1 VLEANGPGCALFDLG
16 GDGDLDAAFTQ
27 GLESVAALAAGE
39 GAALEL
45 FENRGGGRFQPVSE
59 LPSGPR
65 TRAWWT
71 GLAAGDVDGDGRS
84 DLVSTG
90 FGRLACWLQGPSD
103 GGGGLQAPR
112 ELAAESAAGSA
123 HWNTSAALFDADLD
137 GHLDLFVG
145 RYVAFDPTSPP
156 NGELL
161 DNDEGGSGLG
171 LPCLWKGREVFCG
184 PRGMPAQPDAV
195 FRGTGEGR
203 FEERT
208 REWLHESGPAYTLGV
223 AALDADL
230 DGQTDLY
237 VANDSQPNR
246 LYVNRIAERERFE
259 EHGYAAG
266 VAVDPDGAPEAGMG
280 IAVGDVDGDGRFDL
294 AVTNFSDEP
303 TQLYLAAAIGYRCA
317 SYRSHL
323 ASLSRPHLA
332 WGAHLV
338 DFTGDGSLELFT
350 ATGHVYP
357 QADDAGSGTSYA
369 QVDALFAFDEGGRAS
384 ALVPAGPIFTSP
396 SGSRGSAVGDVDGDG
411 APDLLITRID
421 GAAALGINRWNPSAR
436 RVELRLAGSGKEG
449 PGARRTPADAMGTRV
464 ELVRTPP
471 LTPLVAQVQTSSGFQ
486 SASSPFVHFGLGVDE
501 RFEAILIFWPSGLEE
516 EIPGGASRRRLWI
529 REGEGIVREEEL
541 P

>member
-1 VLEANGPGCALFDLG
+1 VLEANGAGCALFDLG
-16 GDGDLDAAFTQ
+16 GDGDLDAAFAQ
-27 GLESVAALAAGE
+27 GLESLAALAAGH

-45 FENRGGGRFQPVSE
+45 FENQGGGRFRRVTG
-59 LPSGPR
+59 LPAGPR

-71 GLAAGDVDGDGRS
+71 GLAAGDVDGDGMS

-103 GGGGLQAPR
+103 GNGGLRAPR
-112 ELAAESAAGSA
+112 ELAPQSAEGSA
-123 HWNTSAALFDADLD
+123 LWNTSAALFDADLD

-145 RYVAFDPTSPP
+145 RYVAFDPASPP
-156 NGELL
+156 IGELFDNGET
-161 DNDEGGSGLG
+161 GSGLG

-184 PRGMPAQPDAV
+184 PRGMAAQPDAV
-195 FRGTGEGR
+195 YRGTGEGT
-203 FEERT
+203 FEDRT
-208 REWLHESGPAYTLGV
+208 REWLHEQGAAYTLGV

-237 VANDSQPNR
+237 VANDSEPNR
-246 LYVNRIAERERFE
+246 LYVNRIVERGRFE

-266 VAVDPDGAPEAGMG
+266 VAVNPDGAPEAGMG
-280 IAVGDVDGDGRFDL
+280 IAVGDLNGDGRFDL

-303 TQLYLAAAIGYRCA
+303 TQLYIGASIGYRCA
-317 SYRSHL
+317 TYRSHL

-332 WGAHLV
+332 WGVHLV
-338 DFTGDGSLELFT
+338 DFTGNGSLELFT
-350 ATGHVYP
+350 ANGHVYP
-357 QADDAGSGTSYA
+357 QADGEGSNTSYA
-369 QVDALFAFDEGGRAS
+369 QVDALFAFDDEGRAN
-384 ALVPAGPIFTSP
+384 ALVPAGTIFTSP
-396 SGSRGSAVGDVDGDG
+396 SGSRSSAVGDVDGDG

-421 GAAALGINRWNPSAR
+421 GAAALGINRLNPEAR
-436 RVELRLAGSGKEG
+436 RVELRLRGSGKEG
-449 PGARRTPADAMGTRV
+449 PGARRTPADAMGARI

-471 LTPLVAQVQTSSGFQ
+471 LTPLVAQVQTSGAFQ

-501 RFEAILIFWPSGLEE
+501 RFEKIMIFWPSGLEE